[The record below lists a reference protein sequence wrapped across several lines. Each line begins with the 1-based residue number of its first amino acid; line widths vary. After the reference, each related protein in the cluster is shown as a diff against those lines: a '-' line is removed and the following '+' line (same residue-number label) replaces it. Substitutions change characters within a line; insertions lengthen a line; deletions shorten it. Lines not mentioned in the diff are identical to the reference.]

1 MAKKSVWK
9 TLAGLAV
16 LGAAVGGA
24 VAYVKKCKEVNDLSE
39 EDFDDLM
46 NDTEETC
53 DACQPER
60 TYTTLHTDSD
70 GVKIS
75 APATET
81 PETSSEEEVD
91 AEEAATE
98 DAAEEDNVAKEAV
111 ETEAVSEEDTL
122 AKDL

>member
-1 MAKKSVWK
+1 MAKKNVWK

-46 NDTEETC
+46 NDTEESC
-53 DACQPER
+53 AECQPER

-70 GVKIS
+70 AVKAS
-75 APATET
+75 APVQEETEENETSENDSETDTASEETSEDVTET
-81 PETSSEEEVD
+81 EM
-91 AEEAATE
+91 
-98 DAAEEDNVAKEAV
+98 
-111 ETEAVSEEDTL
+111 
-122 AKDL
+122 

>member
-1 MAKKSVWK
+1 MAKKNVWK

-46 NDTEETC
+46 NDTEESC
-53 DACQPER
+53 AECQPER

-70 GVKIS
+70 TVKTS
-75 APATET
+75 SPVQEETEENETSENDSETDTASEETSEDVTET
-81 PETSSEEEVD
+81 EM
-91 AEEAATE
+91 
-98 DAAEEDNVAKEAV
+98 
-111 ETEAVSEEDTL
+111 
-122 AKDL
+122 

>member
-9 TLAGLAV
+9 TLASLAV

-70 GVKIS
+70 GVKTPS
-75 APATET
+75 PAIET
-81 PETSSEEEVD
+81 PETSSKEEVD
-91 AEEAATE
+91 AEEAENETSENDSEPDTDSEETTE
-98 DAAEEDNVAKEAV
+98 DTS
-111 ETEAVSEEDTL
+111 ETEM
-122 AKDL
+122 